1 MTKKRKILIHIVAA
15 VVFIGLAGW
24 IIMLYSENDRQEK
37 ARENEFLV
45 RYGAVLND
53 LISDLDHFE
62 EADSFEEQLSCLEAA
77 TNDLMQLKAFMEI
90 HVKLMALK
98 MPDDM
103 SSEADQSGWRE
114 AEKLVWFITNGG
126 MMDSH
131 QVESFRTDGIISE
144 EEADILRLLKDET
157 QNLYHDMIAPDGDEA
172 NYKYVLS
179 SAEVY
184 QRLAELLQN
193 VRRQM
198 IQ

>member
-24 IIMLYSENDRQEK
+24 IIMLYAEKDRQEK

-45 RYGAVLND
+45 RYGAVIND
-53 LISDLDHFE
+53 LTSDLDHFE

-98 MPDDM
+98 VPDNM
-103 SSEADQSGWRE
+103 SPEADQSGWRE
-114 AEKLVWFITNGG
+114 AERLVWFINNGG

-157 QNLYHDMIAPDGDEA
+157 QNLYHDMMAPDGDEA

>member
-15 VVFIGLAGW
+15 IAVVCLAGW
-24 IIMLYSENDRQEK
+24 IVMLYGEKDRQEK
-37 ARENEFLV
+37 AREKEFLV

-53 LISDLDHFE
+53 LTSDLDHFE
-62 EADSFEEQLSCLEAA
+62 KADSYEEQLSCLEAV

-98 MPDDM
+98 VPDDM

-114 AEKLVWFITNGG
+114 AEKLVWFINNGG

-131 QVESFRTDGIISE
+131 QVESFRADGIISE
-144 EEADILRLLKDET
+144 EEAAILRLLKDET
-157 QNLYHDMIAPDGDEA
+157 QNLYHEMIAPDGDES
-172 NYKYVLS
+172 NYEYVLS
-179 SAEVY
+179 SAEAY